1 MNLYCVYLATSNLLF
16 TPVDFHRCSQPAD
29 VVTHKAFVEDEPDH
43 SAQARKNMAAAFA
56 NPVYYNH
63 PRADHN
69 LKTMP
74 TYHQYPAGVQ
84 FAATAATS
92 LAITI
97 AF

>member
-1 MNLYCVYLATSNLLF
+1 MNLYCVYLATSSLLF

-29 VVTHKAFVEDEPDH
+29 VETHKVFAEDEPEH
-43 SAQARKNMAAAFA
+43 STQARKNMAAAFA

-69 LKTMP
+69 LKTVP
-74 TYHQYPAGVQ
+74 AYHQYPVGVQ
-84 FAATAATS
+84 FAAATATS

-97 AF
+97 TF

>member
-1 MNLYCVYLATSNLLF
+1 MNLYCVYLATSTFLY
-16 TPVDFHRCSQPAD
+16 TPVDFHRCNQPAE
-29 VVTHKAFVEDEPDH
+29 VATHEAFVEDESDH

-69 LKTMP
+69 LKSAP
-74 TYHQYPAGVQ
+74 TYQYPAGVQ
-84 FAATAATS
+84 FAATAATAV
-92 LAITI
+92 AITI